1 MADQTPNG
9 GRISPAPGPGR
20 RPRAPTITIDT
31 SAVRRSADMGYITF
45 YEGRSDEARIQGDS
59 SNLEATNSNSSPIEL
74 RASNSFE
81 TSRPTSPHNIS
92 SPTWGDRQN
101 FLAVPTARS
110 RASSFDTDGGHS
122 SSTGTYVNSSSHGA
136 EHDKPKAFGG
146 DGHGQDVLSDEEAL
160 KPDPGTEDD
169 FHRENNP
176 FAFAPGHMTKL
187 LNPKSLGAF
196 HALGGL
202 DGIEKGLRSDRKSGL
217 SPDEQHLE
225 GSVSFEEATRT
236 TSPSKISQVS
246 TTIGETS
253 SAQPAIPKSGEGGTF
268 YDRIRIFNDNR
279 LPERKAKSLLQLAWM
294 AYNDKVLLLLT
305 AAAIISLALGLYQT
319 FGQSHADGEPRV
331 EWVEGVA
338 IIVAILIV
346 VVVGALNDW
355 QKERQFVKLNRKK
368 DDRKVKVIR
377 SGKTQEI
384 SVHDILV
391 GDVCLLEPGDLVPV
405 DGIFID
411 GHAVKCDESS
421 ATGESDI
428 IRKVPAHEVSR
439 AMEANESLKKMDP
452 FIISGAKITEGVG
465 TFMVTATGVN
475 SSYGKTMM
483 SLREDN
489 DPTPL
494 QSKLNVLAEYI
505 AKLGGAAAL
514 LLFVVLLIKF
524 LAQLPHNHDT
534 SALKAQRFLNI
545 LIVAVTIVVVAV
557 PEGLPLAVTLALA
570 FATKRMT
577 KDNNLVRVLRS
588 CETMG
593 NATSVCSDK
602 TGTLTQNV
610 MTVVAGAVG
619 TSSRFTHRVEQKAGG
634 PSGDAAESVADQL
647 DDVSTTEFLGTLGQ
661 EVKTLWKDSI
671 AVNST
676 AFEGEEDGK
685 QTFIGSKTE
694 TALLSF
700 ARDYLGMGPINV
712 ERSNA
717 EISQMVPFDSGRK
730 CMAVVLK
737 QGNRYRLVVKG
748 ASEIML
754 RQCNRIIRDPTKG
767 VDAVSISNDNVQTLN
782 RLIEEYATR
791 SLRTIGFVYRDFEQW
806 PPRNARRQEDDKT
819 QAVFEDVF
827 KDMTFF
833 GLVGIQDPLR
843 EGVSEAVADCIRAG
857 VYPRMVTGD
866 NIMTAKAIAKECGIY
881 TAGGVALE
889 GPVFRKMSKQAQLE
903 IIPKLQVLAR
913 SSPDDKRILVK
924 RLKEMGETVA
934 VTGDGTNDA
943 PALKAADVGFSMGI
957 AGTEVAKEASDI
969 ILMDDNFASIVKAL
983 MWGRAVNDAVKKF
996 LQFQITVN
1004 ITAVLLAFV
1013 SAVASSEESSVLTAV
1028 QLLWVNLI
1036 MDTFAALA
1044 LATDP
1049 PTRKILNRKPDPKSA
1064 PLITLNMWKMIIG
1077 QAIYQLVVTFIL
1089 YFAGTSI
1096 LSYQST
1102 REQDQLE
1109 TLIFNTFVWM
1119 QVFNE
1124 FNNRR
1129 LDNKFNIF
1137 EGVHRNVFFIVINCI
1152 MVGGQIMIIFV
1163 GGRAFSVT
1171 RLNGAQWGYS
1181 IVLGALSIPVGV
1193 IIRLIPDELIRR
1205 LIPDWLRRRN
1215 TPQVVINDEES
1226 PFEFNQALL
1235 DIRDELA
1242 FIKRFKGGRLNNLK
1256 FKLQHPREAILQSRS
1271 RSASRSSVD
1280 LPQTPDGELGNE
1292 QGSPAPPSPDS
1303 RRATRSRGRSRSN
1316 SALAGAAMAGI
1327 IAGSIGGWSPIDRAH
1342 GDADSL
1348 RFSRARS
1355 KSDLSNQNQLGI
1367 NIHPD
1372 TKKQDPVLVED
1383 PVETAG
1389 YKPPSQTTETTP
1401 AFGLGPFGGQPEFKG
1416 KGKDVDVDDK
1426 PSPSSS

>member
-1 MADQTPNG
+1 M
-9 GRISPAPGPGR
+9 
-20 RPRAPTITIDT
+20 
-31 SAVRRSADMGYITF
+31 
-45 YEGRSDEARIQGDS
+45 
-59 SNLEATNSNSSPIEL
+59 
-74 RASNSFE
+74 
-81 TSRPTSPHNIS
+81 
-92 SPTWGDRQN
+92 
-101 FLAVPTARS
+101 
-110 RASSFDTDGGHS
+110 
-122 SSTGTYVNSSSHGA
+122 
-136 EHDKPKAFGG
+136 
-146 DGHGQDVLSDEEAL
+146 
-160 KPDPGTEDD
+160 
-169 FHRENNP
+169 
-176 FAFAPGHMTKL
+176 
-187 LNPKSLGAF
+187 
-196 HALGGL
+196 
-202 DGIEKGLRSDRKSGL
+202 EKGLRTNRSTGL
-217 SPDEQHLE
+217 STDEQHLE
-225 GSVSFEEATRT
+225 GVVSFDEATAT
-236 TSPSKISQVS
+236 TSPSAKSQAS
-246 TTIGETS
+246 TAVEQTTSVS
-253 SAQPAIPKSGEGGTF
+253 SAGPPSGPTSGAFT
-268 YDRIRIFNDNR
+268 DRIRIFNDNR

-305 AAAIISLALGLYQT
+305 GAAIISLALGLYQT
-319 FGQSHADGEPRV
+319 FGQHHEPGQPRV

-338 IIVAILIV
+338 IIVAIAIV

-384 SVHDILV
+384 SVYDLLA

-405 DGIFID
+405 DGIFIE
-411 GHAVKCDESS
+411 GHGVKCDESS

-428 IRKVPAHEVSR
+428 IKKVPADEVWR
-439 AMEANESLKKMDP
+439 AMENNEPLKKMDP
-452 FIISGAKITEGVG
+452 FIISGAKVQEGVG
-465 TFMVTATGVN
+465 SFLVTATGVN

-524 LAQLPHNHDT
+524 LAQLPHNHD
-534 SALKAQRFLNI
+534 SPSMKAQRFLNI

-593 NATSVCSDK
+593 NATTVCSDK

-610 MTVVAGAVG
+610 MTVVAGTIG
-619 TSSRFTHRVEQKAGG
+619 TSSRFSSRVTQGSDS
-634 PSGDAAESVADQL
+634 PSGAASDAVTSGL
-647 DDVSTTEFLGTLGQ
+647 DDVGTAEFVGSLSD

-671 AVNST
+671 SVNST
-676 AFEGEEDGK
+676 AFEGEEKGK
-685 QTFIGSKTE
+685 PTFIGSKTE
-694 TALLSF
+694 TALLTF
-700 ARDYLGMGPINV
+700 ARDHLGMGPVSV

-717 EISQMVPFDSGRK
+717 NIVQMMPFDSGRK

-737 QGNRYRLVVKG
+737 LGNNRHRLYVKG

-754 RQCNRIIRDPTKG
+754 GHCTSIIRDPAKG
-767 VDAVSISNDNVQTLN
+767 TDSVSMSKDNNQTLS
-782 RLIEEYATR
+782 RLIEEYASR
-791 SLRTIGFVYRDFEQW
+791 SLRTIGFLYRDFEQW
-806 PPRNARRQEDDKT
+806 PPRGVRRSEDDKT
-819 QAVFEDVF
+819 QAVFEDVL
-827 KDMTFF
+827 KDMTFL
-833 GLVGIQDPLR
+833 GIVGIQDPLR
-843 EGVSEAVADCIRAG
+843 EGVAEAVEDCIRAG
-857 VYPRMVTGD
+857 VFPRMVTGD
-866 NIMTAKAIAKECGIY
+866 NILTAKAIAKECGIY
-881 TAGGVALE
+881 TPGGVALE
-889 GPVFRKMSKQAQLE
+889 GPVFRKMSKQAQIE

-913 SSPDDKRILVK
+913 SSPDDKRVLVK

-983 MWGRAVNDAVKKF
+983 MWGRAVNDAVQKF

-1004 ITAVLLAFV
+1004 ITAVILAFV
-1013 SAVASSEESSVLTAV
+1013 SAVSSSEEASVLTAV

-1049 PTRKILNRKPDPKSA
+1049 PTRKILNRKPNPKSA
-1064 PLITLNMWKMIIG
+1064 SLITLNMWKMIIG

-1089 YFAGTSI
+1089 YFGGTKI
-1096 LSYQST
+1096 LSYESA
-1102 REQDQLE
+1102 REQAQLE
-1109 TLIFNTFVWM
+1109 TLVFNTFVWM
-1119 QVFNE
+1119 QIFNE

-1137 EGVHRNVFFIVINCI
+1137 EGVQRNIFFIGINAI
-1152 MVGGQIMIIFV
+1152 MIGGQIMIIFV

-1181 IVLGALSIPVGV
+1181 IILGLLSIPIGV
-1193 IIRLIPDELIRR
+1193 VIRLIPDELVRR
-1205 LIPDWLRRRN
+1205 CIPEWLRRRS
-1215 TPQVVINDEES
+1215 TPKLVVSDEEQ
-1226 PFEFNQALL
+1226 PFEFNQALI

-1242 FIKRFKGGRLNNLK
+1242 FIKRYKGGRLNNLK
-1256 FKLQHPREAILQSRS
+1256 FKLQHPRQAIMRSRSPSRS
-1271 RSASRSSVD
+1271 RSSTS
-1280 LPQTPDGELGNE
+1280 LPQTPNGEPVESQEG
-1292 QGSPAPPSPDS
+1292 APPSPARRPES
-1303 RRATRSRGRSRSN
+1303 RRRGRSRGN
-1316 SALAGAAMAGI
+1316 STIAGAAMAGI
-1327 IAGSIGGWSPIDRAH
+1327 IAGSVGGWSPIERRNPDG
-1342 GDADSL
+1342 GDNDSL
-1348 RFSRARS
+1348 KFSRARS
-1355 KSDLSNQNQLGI
+1355 KSDLSREYGSQLDV
-1367 NIHPD
+1367 HPD
-1372 TKKQDPVLVED
+1372 TKQRDPIIVED

-1389 YKPPSQTTETTP
+1389 NHPPSQATETTP
-1401 AFGLGPFGGQPEFKG
+1401 AFNTGPYAGQPDM
-1416 KGKDVDVDDK
+1416 KGKDK
-1426 PSPSSS
+1426 EPSSS